1 MRISLRRASQ
11 KINQPPGTAVYVGKG
26 EPDPTVVS
34 VIDYDA
40 ERHEARALE
49 RAEDAFPFKETPTV
63 TWLDIAGL
71 RDVDAIE
78 SIARRYDVHP
88 LVIEDIL
95 NTTQRPKIEIFD
107 NYIFVVLRMLR
118 YDEAKESF
126 VNEQVCLILGPRFV
140 ITFSERPNTV
150 LDGLRKRIRD
160 QEGRV
165 RKAGADYLAYA
176 LIDVICDQFFT
187 VMERIG
193 ESIEGVEAEV
203 MDRPTQKL
211 VQRIH
216 SLKRELISLRKAS
229 WPLRE
234 ALSALMRE
242 EHELIQP
249 ATLPYLRDLYD
260 HTIQVIDMVET
271 SRDMLSGLL
280 DIYLSSVSN
289 RMNEVMKVLTIIA
302 TIFIPLTFVAGIY
315 GMNFEFMPEL
325 HWRWAYPA
333 ALGVMLAVVLVM
345 LAYFKRKR
353 WL

>member
-1 MRISLRRASQ
+1 MKNPLRRASQ
-11 KINQPPGTAVYVGKG
+11 KINQPPGTAVYVGKA
-26 EPDPTVVS
+26 EPEPTVVS

-40 ERHEARALE
+40 ERHEARTLPNV
-49 RAEDAFPFKETPTV
+49 EDAFPFKDTPTV
-63 TWLDIAGL
+63 TWLNIAGL
-71 RDVDAIE
+71 RDVEAIE
-78 SIARRYDVHP
+78 RIAKRYEVHP
-88 LVIEDIL
+88 LVLEDIL

-107 NYIFVVLRMLR
+107 DYIFVVLRMLR
-118 YDEAKESF
+118 YDEAKKTLA
-126 VNEQVCLILGPRFV
+126 NEQVSLILGPRFV
-140 ITFSERPNTV
+140 ITFNERPNTA
-150 LDGLRKRIRD
+150 LDGLRRRIRD

-176 LIDVICDQFFT
+176 LIDVICDHFFA

-193 ESIEGVEAEV
+193 ESIEAIESEV

-216 SLKRELISLRKAS
+216 RLKRELISLRKAT

-234 ALSALMRE
+234 ALSALIRA

-260 HTIQVIDMVET
+260 HTIQIIDMVET

-302 TIFIPLTFVAGIY
+302 TIFIPLTFIAGIY
-315 GMNFEFMPEL
+315 GMNFDFMPEL
-325 HWRWAYPA
+325 HWPWAYPA
-333 ALGVMLAVVLVM
+333 VLGVMLVVLIVM
-345 LAYFKRKR
+345 LAYFKKKK